1 MAEGQRWQV
10 LLARQPEKILR
21 RLPRRLLQ
29 RVERAIE
36 SLSENPRPH
45 SCKRLVGHRDLYRVR
60 VGDWRII
67 YALEDDRLIVLVVK
81 IAPRGRAYRNL

>member
-10 LLARQPEKILR
+10 ILARQPQKVLR

-29 RVERAIE
+29 RVERTIE
-36 SLSENPRPH
+36 GLAENPRPPG
-45 SCKRLVGHRDLYRVR
+45 CKRLVGHRDLYRVR
-60 VGDWRII
+60 VEDWRII
-67 YALEDDRLIVLVVK
+67 YALEDDRLIVLIVK